1 MKVTLIYKHEAVTL
15 AVPATLQHLHKKKVF
30 SSADVVR
37 EMKKSYALHLSL
49 QEETGSPYIR
59 ISEIKGTLIK

>member
-1 MKVTLIYKHEAVTL
+1 MKVTLIYKNEPVTLRVPETL
-15 AVPATLQHLHKKKVF
+15 AVLHEKKVF
-30 SSADVVR
+30 SSADIVR

-49 QEETGSPYIR
+49 QLPKGYVT